1 MHDQVLIINKIIID
15 NSIDDGENLP
25 TEIAAR
31 DETTVNS
38 DNDEAEPSLMV
49 DSALSGGSTKTSAP
63 LLSLN
68 CRSTS
73 YASLE
78 EPSLSSPSTA
88 DDESIPA
95 FDFDNWLNS
104 FEDLKFAEEESYDS
118 RIDGIDALNRECDQM
133 PERSSLVG

>member
-1 MHDQVLIINKIIID
+1 
-15 NSIDDGENLP
+15 
-25 TEIAAR
+25 
-31 DETTVNS
+31 VNS
-38 DNDEAEPSLMV
+38 DNDEADPSLMV

-68 CRSTS
+68 CRSTF
-73 YASLE
+73 YASFE

-104 FEDLKFAEEESYDS
+104 FEDLKFAEDESYDS
-118 RIDGIDALNRECDQM
+118 LIDGIDALNRECDQM
-133 PERSSLVG
+133 P